1 MIYQQRNELLETD
14 DITETLDAM
23 RADVVGGYVNQA
35 FRRKVSKSNGTPPAL
50 NARWR
55 PSCS

>member
-23 RADVVGGYVNQA
+23 RADVVGGYVNQHSA
-35 FRRKVSKSNGTPPAL
+35 GKSRRAMGP
-50 NARWR
+50 RR
-55 PSCS
+55 P